1 MRTIGFCA
9 GVLAVMAARVPA
21 HADPGDS
28 CTIQVIGGVSA
39 TEKIVEPPSKPGVDR
54 DPRKGPHVTGG
65 TAYWMTDTQLNSSNA
80 ELKRVTGNKMQ
91 LDRDDPLALLT
102 VGCNNEDVTFML
114 SPAQKSKRANVPFK
128 PGRYRLAE
136 ERAAKPGDFT
146 ALLYLIEKGEP
157 KAFTLSGSGQ
167 LELTQMDARG
177 VAGKFS
183 FPVKESFGTRT
194 ATVTGTI
201 SVKCKGTAC
210 KP

>member
-1 MRTIGFCA
+1 MRKIGFCA
-9 GVLAVMAARVPA
+9 GVLAVIAAGAPA

-28 CTIQVIGGVSA
+28 CTIQVTGGVSA
-39 TEKIVEPPSKPGVDR
+39 TAKIVEPPSKAGVDAT
-54 DPRKGPHVTGG
+54 KGPRVTGG

-80 ELKRVTGNKMQ
+80 ELKKATGNKMQ

-102 VGCNNEDVTFML
+102 LGCNNQDVTFML

-146 ALLYLIEKGEP
+146 VALYLTEKGEP
-157 KAFTLSGSGQ
+157 KAFGVSGAGQ

-194 ATVTGTI
+194 ATVTGAI

>member
-1 MRTIGFCA
+1 MKTLGFCA
-9 GVLAVMAARVPA
+9 GVLGVMAVGVAA

-28 CTIQVIGGVSA
+28 CTIQVTGGVA
-39 TEKIVEPPSKPGVDR
+39 VTAKILEPPSKPGVDR
-54 DPRKGPHVTGG
+54 DPMKGPHVTGG
-65 TAYWMTDTQLNSSNA
+65 TAYWMTDTQLNKSNA
-80 ELKRVTGNKMQ
+80 ELKQVTGNKMQ
-91 LDRDDPLALLT
+91 VDRDDALALLT
-102 VGCNNEDVTFML
+102 LGCQSEDVTFML

-128 PGRYRLAE
+128 PGRYRLVE

-146 ALLYLIEKGEP
+146 VALYLIEKGEP
-157 KAFTLSGSGQ
+157 KPFAVSGPGQ

-194 ATVTGTI
+194 ANVTGSI
-201 SVKCKGTAC
+201 ALKCKGTAC